1 MNVVVIGCGY
11 WGKNHV
17 RVFNQTGR
25 LTGVCDI
32 NLPKLG
38 LGVKEYSDYNDVI
51 MDAVVDAVV
60 VATPPLTHYQIVM
73 DALQAGKHVL
83 VEKPLTTSS
92 LKAAEMIEQARKQK
106 RVLMVGH
113 VLHYHPAIVE
123 LKRWVAAGNLG
134 RMQYAYSQRLNFG
147 RIRQEE
153 DVFWSFAPHDIYLL
167 LSLIGESPL
176 LVEGG
181 GYSYINQS
189 INDVAMLRMG
199 FSSGISAHIFV
210 SWLHPFKEQRTVLV
224 GSDGMAVFD
233 DSREADD
240 KVRVYHHKLWRESG
254 LVNTEK
260 APYSTLRYVDIEP
273 LRAQADHFIHCV
285 EDGIECQTPGE
296 EGYKILR
303 ILERANG

>member
-1 MNVVVIGCGY
+1 
-11 WGKNHV
+11 
-17 RVFNQTGR
+17 
-25 LTGVCDI
+25 
-32 NLPKLG
+32 
-38 LGVKEYSDYNDVI
+38 
-51 MDAVVDAVV
+51 
-60 VATPPLTHYQIVM
+60 
-73 DALQAGKHVL
+73 
-83 VEKPLTTSS
+83 
-92 LKAAEMIEQARKQK
+92 
-106 RVLMVGH
+106 
-113 VLHYHPAIVE
+113 
-123 LKRWVAAGNLG
+123 
-134 RMQYAYSQRLNFG
+134 
-147 RIRQEE
+147 
-153 DVFWSFAPHDIYLL
+153 VFWSFAPHDIYLL